1 MNELFGVAG
10 KVVVI
15 TGATGVLGSVMVRH
29 FVAEGAEVVIL
40 GRNMEKAQAL
50 ADEVNA
56 RSGRPEQG
64 GVAHGGEALA
74 VRCDVVDR
82 QSVEESCRITMERYG
97 RVDVLINGA
106 GGNQPGATVPP
117 DKTIFDLD
125 IEAMRGVVDLNL
137 FGTVIPTM
145 VYARAMVGRADSGS
159 GAGQER
165 LGQAAGAG
173 KKGQGSI
180 INIASES
187 ALRPLTRVAGY
198 GAAKAAVVNFTKY
211 LCGELALKFGEGLR
225 VNAIA
230 PGFFLTEQN
239 RALLTNPDGSLTPR
253 AEAIIAHTPFGRFG
267 EPEELLGTLQWLA
280 SDASRFVSGTLTVVD
295 GGFDAFSI

>member
-1 MNELFGVAG
+1 MNSLFSV
-10 KVVVI
+10 KDNVIVI
-15 TGATGVLGSVMVRH
+15 TGAAGILGKSMVHH
-29 FVAEGAEVVIL
+29 FAVEGAKVVIL
-40 GRNMEKAQAL
+40 DRNLEAAEKL
-50 ADEVNA
+50 AAEVSA
-56 RSGRPEQG
+56 
-64 GVAHGGEALA
+64 AGGEVTALYSDVLDKTELEKNYDA
-74 VRCDVVDR
+74 VM
-82 QSVEESCRITMERYG
+82 SKYG

-106 GGNQPGATVPP
+106 GGNMAGATIPP

-125 IEAMRGVVDLNL
+125 LDAMRKVVDLNL

-145 VYARAMVGRADSGS
+145 VFAKAMVG
-159 GAGQER
+159 Q
-165 LGQAAGAG
+165 
-173 KKGQGSI
+173 KKGSV

-198 GAAKAAVVNFTKY
+198 GVAKAAVVNFTKY
-211 LCGELALKFGEGLR
+211 MCGELATKFGEGLR

-239 RALLTNPDGSLTPR
+239 RTLLVNPDGSLTDR
-253 AEAIIAHTPFGRFG
+253 SRTILAHTPFNRFG

-280 SDASRFVSGTLTVVD
+280 SDASKFVSGTLTVID